1 MYKDQSHFYTQ
12 IINYL
17 EKKLRNNSISN
28 SNKRIKTL
36 RNKRNQI
43 GERLVLMDLKIYDI
57 NFLIL
62 EFKTSEGRNKKCQ
75 VEIKS
80 KLHVFE
86 VF

>member
-1 MYKDQSHFYTQ
+1 
-12 IINYL
+12 
-17 EKKLRNNSISN
+17 
-28 SNKRIKTL
+28 
-36 RNKRNQI
+36 
-43 GERLVLMDLKIYDI
+43 MDLKIYDI